1 MRNIFSLDNPIM
13 QTLSK
18 IADLMILNVTFI
30 ICCLP
35 VFTIGAALTG
45 LSYVSLKMAENE
57 EGYIFKGFLKSFK
70 QNFKQATV
78 IWLIMLA
85 IGLVLGADFYILSAS
100 SGTFITTIRVILVI
114 TAFIYLMIMLYV
126 FPTLAR
132 FYNSTKNTLRNAF
145 LMSIA
150 DFPRTLIMLVIT
162 VGSVLITLY
171 NGYTLAYGLLI
182 WILGGFALVSYLNSF
197 FLKKVFAK
205 YTPKEENAEESN
217 PDNWVLDEN
226 EEISEIAENT
236 AEENTEKTE

>member
-205 YTPKEENAEESN
+205 YTPKEETEEESN

>member
-226 EEISEIAENT
+226 EEISEIAEKT
-236 AEENTEKTE
+236 AEENAEKTE

>member
-1 MRNIFSLDNPIM
+1 MRNIFSLDNPLM

-45 LSYVSLKMAENE
+45 LSYVSLKMAENK

-85 IGLVLGADFYILSAS
+85 VGLILGADFYILSAS
-100 SGTFITTIRVILVI
+100 SGTFITTVRVLLVI

-171 NGYTLAYGLLI
+171 NGYTLAYGILI
-182 WILGGFALVSYLNSF
+182 WILGGFALISYLNSF

-205 YTPKEENAEESN
+205 YTPKEEEEGSN

-226 EEISEIAENT
+226 EENSEIKT
-236 AEENTEKTE
+236 EESAEKTE

>member
-236 AEENTEKTE
+236 TEENSEKTE